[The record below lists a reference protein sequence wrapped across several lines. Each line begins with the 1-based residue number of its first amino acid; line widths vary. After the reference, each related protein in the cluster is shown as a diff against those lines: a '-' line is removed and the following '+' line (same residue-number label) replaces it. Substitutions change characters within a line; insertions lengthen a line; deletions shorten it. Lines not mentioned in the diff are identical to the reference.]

1 MPVGRCPAAVDPPRA
16 RPHLRPG
23 LCNTPNVLPDCRAQ
37 LSSPLPSPMLILA
50 PEASRTGQLTSVL
63 KSPTPLPLPLPL
75 ARVPRHGRR
84 GHEPSS
90 PPTPRTTCGHEQ
102 SHHHRRPNLELSQ
115 CLGPFFSLLFRFIFF
130 LTVGGFRFTLSG
142 KPRFDSSWLHLPT
155 TALLRFGCSSIL
167 FPSCT
172 GFPTSTSTRH
182 RLCSLWR
189 LPVAPFLRLSFG

>member
-1 MPVGRCPAAVDPPRA
+1 M
-16 RPHLRPG
+16 LII
-23 LCNTPNVLPDCRAQ
+23 LCNAPNVLPGCRAQ
-37 LSSPLPSPMLILA
+37 LSFPLPSPVLILA
-50 PEASRTGQLTSVL
+50 LEASRTGQLTSVL

-90 PPTPRTTCGHEQ
+90 PPTLRTTCGHEQ

-115 CLGPFFSLLFRFIFF
+115 CLGHFFSLLFPFIFF

-142 KPRFDSSWLHLPT
+142 
-155 TALLRFGCSSIL
+155 
-167 FPSCT
+167 FPA
-172 GFPTSTSTRH
+172 STSTRH

-189 LPVAPFLRLSFG
+189 LPVAPSLRLSFGD